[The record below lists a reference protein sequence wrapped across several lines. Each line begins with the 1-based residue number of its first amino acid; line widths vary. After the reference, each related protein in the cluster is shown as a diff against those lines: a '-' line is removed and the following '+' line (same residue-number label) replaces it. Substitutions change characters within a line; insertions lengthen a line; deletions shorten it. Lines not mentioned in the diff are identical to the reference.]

1 MISEIQKKTGIPAKD
16 ISRILNALGDV
27 IKETFSR
34 EPYVEIKLFPGLKVS
49 SRYLL
54 PEQSRSNLDIAK
66 VDYILSLR
74 AAFSDYFKKEVRAL
88 HSGR

>member
-1 MISEIQKKTGIPAKD
+1 M
-16 ISRILNALGDV
+16 
-27 IKETFSR
+27 
-34 EPYVEIKLFPGLKVS
+34 EIKLFPGLKVS

-66 VDYILSLR
+66 ADYILSLR

-88 HSGR
+88 HGGR